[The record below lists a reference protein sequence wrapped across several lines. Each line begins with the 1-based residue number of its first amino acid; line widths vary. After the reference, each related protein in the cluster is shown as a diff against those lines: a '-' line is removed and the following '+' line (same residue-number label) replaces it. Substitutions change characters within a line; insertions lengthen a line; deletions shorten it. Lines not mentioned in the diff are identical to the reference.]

1 MTHSH
6 ATTQAQRG
14 RIGGLT
20 TAANARTPQAI
31 TQAARDARWK
41 KYLDQVPEWVTD
53 EADRIRRA
61 ELLRRADMQRLALK
75 ATKARK
81 LKAELRAL
89 EAELDASD
97 LEDAGSDGAGLDS

>member
-20 TAANARTPQAI
+20 TAARAATPQAI
-31 TQAARDARWK
+31 TQAARDARFQ
-41 KYLDQVPEWVTD
+41 KYVDQVVYWTD

-61 ELLRRADMQRLALK
+61 ELLRKADMTRLALK
-75 ATKARK
+75 ASKARK

-89 EAELDASD
+89 EAELDASG
-97 LEDAGSDGAGLDS
+97 LEDAGSDGIDADS

>member
-31 TQAARDARWK
+31 TQAARYARFQ
-41 KYLDQVPEWVTD
+41 KYVDQVVYWTD

-61 ELLRRADMQRLALK
+61 ELLRRADMVRMSLK
-75 ATKARK
+75 AAKARK
-81 LKAELRAL
+81 LRAELAAL
-89 EAELDASD
+89 EADLDASG
-97 LEDAGSDGAGLDS
+97 LEDSGSDGTDADS